1 MPVKYTCSYSITP
14 SAKKEPTDK
23 TQRDKMLTKNT
34 LSATIITVLGVYFI
48 PILNGWSWASFISA
62 TFQVVLWVLFGIL
75 QLYTNYNFVVKEKVS
90 ILRKKKEMIAKF
102 TKECEKGKYTKN
114 IYDDKVVE
122 TQEIKLIENKVDK
135 NDESV
140 VS

>member
-1 MPVKYTCSYSITP
+1 
-14 SAKKEPTDK
+14 
-23 TQRDKMLTKNT
+23 
-34 LSATIITVLGVYFI
+34 
-48 PILNGWSWASFISA
+48 
-62 TFQVVLWVLFGIL
+62 
-75 QLYTNYNFVVKEKVS
+75 
-90 ILRKKKEMIAKF
+90 MIAKF

-135 NDESV
+135 SDESV